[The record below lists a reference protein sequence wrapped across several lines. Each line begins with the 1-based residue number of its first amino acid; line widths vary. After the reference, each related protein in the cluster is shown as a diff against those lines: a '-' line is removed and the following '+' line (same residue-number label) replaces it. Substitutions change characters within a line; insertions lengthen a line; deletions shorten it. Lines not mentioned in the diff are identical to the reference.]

1 MLFDTTTEPEKDGAE
16 KNKKK
21 CFRCG
26 SPATRTMVVGES
38 SLYDP
43 VPVYT
48 YVCDGA
54 PYCPFRTSS
63 SEMKC
68 TKVPLR

>member
-1 MLFDTTTEPEKDGAE
+1 MLFDITTEPEKDGAE
-16 KNKKK
+16 RKK

-26 SPATRTMVVGES
+26 SPATRPMVVGES
-38 SLYDP
+38 SLYDSI
-43 VPVYT
+43 PVYT
-48 YVCDGA
+48 YVCDAA

-68 TKVPLR
+68 TKAPLR